1 MIKKGITTY
10 PLRSNIPFINFL
22 IIKIFVI
29 LLENQKIYI
38 KHLLKMINFDV
49 TGEKR
54 THSILD
60 HSCRILII
68 GCSGSGKANALLKS
82 INYQPDIDKIYSYT
96 KDPYIKQNINC

>member
-1 MIKKGITTY
+1 
-10 PLRSNIPFINFL
+10 
-22 IIKIFVI
+22 
-29 LLENQKIYI
+29 
-38 KHLLKMINFDV
+38 MINFDA

-82 INYQPDIDKIYSYT
+82 INHQPDIDKIYSYT
-96 KDPYIKQNINC
+96 KDPYIKQNINCQSTNVVCQCSFKVW